1 MSPLK
6 IDAIRHFLCG
16 IAMGAADAVPGISG
30 GTVALVLGIYRRLVD
45 AVSQVS
51 VDAFRLLI
59 KRQWK
64 ALAERFDF
72 WFLLLLLAGIACGL
86 LTFVVVLH
94 ELIGE
99 ADHPASTRPFVYAV
113 FFGAIVASG
122 YLVAK
127 MVRPSNTR
135 HAILC
140 GLLGIGGAAF
150 AWWLTGLPALEA
162 FDSAPNP
169 IVSFLL
175 GSIAICAMILPG
187 ISGSY
192 LLLVFGAYHYFSGV
206 PKALAKGEIV
216 LGDLFAFACFA
227 LGCLVG
233 LLSFSKLLKWLLH
246 QHEAVT
252 LSVMG
257 GFMIGA
263 LRKLWPWQ
271 GDEVEAPFANEAVIC
286 FALMVAAAV
295 AVLVI
300 DYLARPDVE
309 EQIDGDHASQRAS

>member
-1 MSPLK
+1 MALLR

-51 VDAFRLLI
+51 VDAFRLLA
-59 KRQWK
+59 KRQWRT
-64 ALAERFDF
+64 LAERFDF
-72 WFLLLLLAGIACGL
+72 WFLLVLLSGIACGL

-113 FFGAIVASG
+113 FFGAIGASG
-122 YLVAK
+122 FLVAK
-127 MVRPSNTR
+127 MIRPANVG

-140 GLLGIGGAAF
+140 VVLGVIGAAF

-175 GSIAICAMILPG
+175 GAIAICAMILPG

-206 PKALAKGEIV
+206 PKAMAKGEIAV
-216 LGDLFAFACFA
+216 GDLFAFTCFA
-227 LGCLVG
+227 IGCLVG

-252 LSVMG
+252 LSLMG

-271 GDEVEAPFANEAVIC
+271 GDEVETPFANEPVIC
-286 FALMVAAAV
+286 FGLMVVAAV
-295 AVLVI
+295 VVLVI
-300 DYLARPDVE
+300 DFLARPNVE
-309 EQIDGDHASQRAS
+309 EEIEDGHSSQRAS